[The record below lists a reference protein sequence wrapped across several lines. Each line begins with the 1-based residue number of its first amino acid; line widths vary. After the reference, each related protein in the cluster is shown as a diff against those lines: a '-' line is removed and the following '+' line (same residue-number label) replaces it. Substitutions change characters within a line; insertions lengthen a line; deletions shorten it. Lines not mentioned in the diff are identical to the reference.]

1 MKEHK
6 HVGPFE
12 QPHKVLIVIY
22 GEELIVRVDKED
34 DQIPRT
40 LTKNIVLDVVKNEL
54 KMDCYYVM

>member
-1 MKEHK
+1 M
-6 HVGPFE
+6 
-12 QPHKVLIVIY
+12 IVIY
-22 GEELIVRVDKED
+22 GDEHVVKVDKED